1 LIPATVRAIR
11 LHAEGGI
18 FPAAPPGQPQ
28 LRLRSGVFG
37 ARRSPERSGLHSH
50 IDGSLVGI
58 CPFRA
63 HLGQL
68 GAEKRACFLGLS
80 DRIPIPSLSCEQLY
94 PPWESDGFRLT
105 LCGSYREIKNLI
117 WPGVIRGSYRCVGR
131 CA

>member
-68 GAEKRACFLGLS
+68 GAEQRACFLGLS
-80 DRIPIPSLSCEQLY
+80 DRIPIPSLRANS
-94 PPWESDGFRLT
+94 FT
-105 LCGSYREIKNLI
+105 LPGSPTALGL
-117 WPGVIRGSYRCVGR
+117 PSVGATGR
-131 CA
+131 